1 MMVEHVRTPAGEDAC
16 GRKKEEEEEE
26 MSFREKGKT
35 SPE

>member
-16 GRKKEEEEEE
+16 GRKKEEEE